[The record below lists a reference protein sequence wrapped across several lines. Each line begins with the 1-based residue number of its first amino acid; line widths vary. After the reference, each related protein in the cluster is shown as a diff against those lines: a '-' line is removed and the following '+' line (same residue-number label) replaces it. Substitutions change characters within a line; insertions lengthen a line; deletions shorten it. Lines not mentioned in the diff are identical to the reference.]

1 MNSRER
7 QLATILREPTDRIS
21 TEKVV
26 SNLLFTK
33 LMPLG
38 ILPENQNNLQ
48 STKNISIPYW

>member
-7 QLATILREPTDRIS
+7 QLASIRHEPTNRIS

-48 STKNISIPYW
+48 NTKNISIPYW

>member
-48 STKNISIPYW
+48 NTKNISIPYW